1 MTKPAELLIALVAFA
16 LAVAPAAAADSGD
29 NGGRGLAELVQL
41 AEEYDAG
48 YLAAR
53 QDFAAAKEGAD
64 IAAGVLLPQADG
76 SIDRFF
82 ADNKNRDTRSASA
95 QLRQTFSLPN
105 IESWRAARRSVA
117 ADDANVKAAL
127 QTLRTQVINGW
138 LQVQLAADTMVLL
151 SARKK
156 TLQER
161 QKRAEQLL
169 SAGNGLK
176 SDVQRAKARVFDV
189 EAQLARARNDLT
201 TARDVLFLLAGE
213 SPFVASLRDGAIFAP
228 PLPVE
233 EWHSKVAAGSL
244 RRIAANETR
253 AAAERTLAAA
263 ERAIY
268 PQVEISAG
276 VVSDDNKL
284 RHYSGRF
291 GLHLRQNLFTGG
303 RISAQKR
310 RLLAVLRAASAR
322 LVAVRREEEQ
332 MTKQRIGAIWAD
344 IAEMRALTAAAAAS
358 EEALASVEIGYR
370 AGARTIEEVL
380 SGEEELF
387 DARLQL
393 QRAQYNYLGNLAQ
406 LHQLAGS
413 MDEKFILH
421 IAGFFQKKQTK
432 EGTKE

>member
-29 NGGRGLAELVQL
+29 NGGRGLVELVQL

-176 SDVQRAKARVFDV
+176 SDVLRAKARVFDV
-189 EAQLARARNDLT
+189 RSLLSSLT
-201 TARDVLFLLAGE
+201 T
-213 SPFVASLRDGAIFAP
+213 P
-228 PLPVE
+228 
-233 EWHSKVAAGSL
+233 
-244 RRIAANETR
+244 
-253 AAAERTLAAA
+253 
-263 ERAIY
+263 
-268 PQVEISAG
+268 
-276 VVSDDNKL
+276 
-284 RHYSGRF
+284 
-291 GLHLRQNLFTGG
+291 
-303 RISAQKR
+303 
-310 RLLAVLRAASAR
+310 
-322 LVAVRREEEQ
+322 
-332 MTKQRIGAIWAD
+332 AD
-344 IAEMRALTAAAAAS
+344 ISTC
-358 EEALASVEIGYR
+358 G
-370 AGARTIEEVL
+370 
-380 SGEEELF
+380 
-387 DARLQL
+387 
-393 QRAQYNYLGNLAQ
+393 
-406 LHQLAGS
+406 
-413 MDEKFILH
+413 
-421 IAGFFQKKQTK
+421 
-432 EGTKE
+432 